1 MNSILASTGVGDT
14 LIGTHL
20 LAYATFG
27 RDIARFHQLIE
38 FLTWLSIILWCFVIA
53 TTLLRAGAAI
63 VHTRFQRRY
72 NKQSLQGRIPD
83 RSNGNS

>member
-1 MNSILASTGVGDT
+1 MNSILTSTSAGDT
-14 LIGTHL
+14 LIGTHF

-63 VHTRFQRRY
+63 VHTRFLRRY
-72 NKQSLQGRIPD
+72 NKRRLQGRMPD
-83 RSNGNS
+83 RSHGNS